1 MVLPVIFH
9 RLTKIHPQ
17 NRIRLIKTAFLFSL
31 IAVVANVIAVSTDN
45 WLHTSEVLKYFIF
58 PNKTIDYEDKIMR
71 PSDPGGFAAITEFHC
86 SQVDPFNHEE
96 EDTSDVT
103 TSVERTISVHRAVP
117 FMLGGCALDV
127 LGLMCNTLCL
137 LRPNPYQSLFFAT
150 LANIFAGLANF
161 NCIILYMSSVSKEV
175 GNKLYKA
182 SELDDSLF
190 HYSYGFS
197 FILLKISFL
206 CTEMAALLIV
216 IVYMS
221 KRDER
226 TYNAHRM
233 RSMLRNLRVGTGGK
247 WPRNKDPREQ
257 QLLDN
262 DRYHRHTRMNT
273 LRRHSRNIAI
283 DDIQQ
288 FKKSPIE
295 ESAKATRSLEVPPAS
310 NSFVLNAYDLSTDTD
325 FA

>member
-1 MVLPVIFH
+1 MP
-9 RLTKIHPQ
+9 KIMETTTPEMMALGL
-17 NRIRLIKTAFLFSL
+17 RKS
-31 IAVVANVIAVSTDN
+31 VSTDN

-58 PNKTIDYEDKIMR
+58 PNKTIDYEDKMYPPTYFKNATLGPWR
-71 PSDPGGFAAITEFHC
+71 FCWSDPITEFHC

-103 TSVERTISVHRAVP
+103 TSVELSVHRAVP

-161 NCIILYMSSVSKEV
+161 NCIILYMSSVSKE
-175 GNKLYKA
+175 
-182 SELDDSLF
+182 
-190 HYSYGFS
+190 
-197 FILLKISFL
+197 
-206 CTEMAALLIV
+206 
-216 IVYMS
+216 VYMS